1 MKFLTSFLL
10 LITLITINLGVSEAF
25 TCEEGWL
32 QGPGDL
38 QQYCY
43 NILGAEVD
51 YYPQYMSFYECK
63 QDCNGIGG
71 IFENSLQQK
80 EAYVLELVSKELNHL
95 AAILHAYAGVLI
107 FIK

>member
-1 MKFLTSFLL
+1 MKFLASFLL
-10 LITLITINLGVSEAF
+10 PITLITFNLGVSEAF
-25 TCEEGWL
+25 ICEEGWL

-63 QDCNGIGG
+63 QDCNGLGG
-71 IFENSLQQK
+71 IFEIILQQK
-80 EAYVLELVSKELNHL
+80 ETYVLSTPGSDNKC
-95 AAILHAYAGVLI
+95 
-107 FIK
+107 